1 MTNQYGD
8 PSSYDLKIMRRPLEI
23 LPGSPDDYKVDD
35 PPEPDSDEMIA
46 GLEDSPEIGDDVL
59 EQDDDVL
66 HPFIKYTEEND
77 LKVDEEYLDNLMEDV
92 STIAMNLKYEHNM
105 PRPWQ
110 YTGIDEPKDTN
121 TDTPSYPSGHSA
133 QAKVAAEVLAG
144 SYPEHKQQFE
154 DIGNDV
160 GLNRVRAGWHFPVDH
175 DSGRDLADQI
185 LEKLPENTDMYLKK
199 SGLGEE
205 GYMTA
210 NMDNAIEILKS
221 IVHAGETFSGYNK
234 PKRTSKHPKKSH
246 AVAARS
252 EGKTKLI
259 RFGQQGVSGE
269 GKPSKSDSKADKSRR
284 KSFKARHKKNIKRGK
299 MSAAYWADKVKW

>member
-1 MTNQYGD
+1 MAVTVDANKYGD
-8 PSSYDLKIMRRPLEI
+8 PSGSDLRIMRRPLEI
-23 LPGSPDDYKVDD
+23 LPGSPDAYKVDD

-154 DIGNDV
+154 DIGDRV

-199 SGLGEE
+199 SGHGED

-210 NMDNAIEILKS
+210 TMDNAIEILKG
-221 IVHAGETFSGYNK
+221 ITEKSGLYAN
-234 PKRTSKHPKKSH
+234 
-246 AVAARS
+246 
-252 EGKTKLI
+252 
-259 RFGQQGVSGE
+259 
-269 GKPSKSDSKADKSRR
+269 
-284 KSFKARHKKNIKRGK
+284 
-299 MSAAYWADKVKW
+299 KVKW